1 MDITLDGKYRNKID
15 YIFVAKD
22 GKALQSQKTL
32 DLELTMAFVAKDGK
46 ALQSQ
51 KTLDLELTMA
61 QFMNSHCQIQ
71 TEIEG
76 SRESHQTIQI

>member
-15 YIFVAKD
+15 YI
-22 GKALQSQKTL
+22 
-32 DLELTMAFVAKDGK
+32 FVAKDGK